1 MRQVL
6 QLHSIGRGMLEPGGC
21 EKIHTELPE
30 MQITVSEIKWP
41 QLSKSWHFW
50 HSYFFPSC
58 VQHLYVQNHYHIYSH
73 INTEPS

>member
-50 HSYFFPSC
+50 HSYFFPS
-58 VQHLYVQNHYHIYSH
+58 YVCSTCTFKTTITYIP
-73 INTEPS
+73 I